1 MPLEEVLARRKRE
14 AQATAKKRRMT
25 MVGASSDTFNKI
37 QIALRR
43 ASVEVREE
51 EIREMRRKT
60 LEQTSKPIIEEEMKS
75 KNYLR
80 RQTLAT
86 DINPILRFQ
95 MFKSSMNL

>member
-1 MPLEEVLARRKRE
+1 
-14 AQATAKKRRMT
+14 MT

-37 QIALRR
+37 HIALRR